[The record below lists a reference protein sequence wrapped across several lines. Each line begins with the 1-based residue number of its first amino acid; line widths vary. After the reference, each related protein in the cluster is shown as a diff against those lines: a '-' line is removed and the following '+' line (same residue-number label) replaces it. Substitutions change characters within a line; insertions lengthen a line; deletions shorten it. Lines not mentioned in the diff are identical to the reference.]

1 MNMIVFGMRHPIT
14 TMMMIVALVAGGALA
29 LSRMRVDIFPPIN
42 QPQIFVFCNY
52 GGMDPG
58 QMEGLLVN
66 QFEIAFQY
74 VDGVKSIE
82 SKCISQVALIKL
94 AFYSDT
100 DMAKAMA
107 SVVSQANRAQAS
119 MPPNVLPPLIMQMD
133 AGSVPVGYLVLQS
146 KTKSLGEM
154 GDLAQMRV
162 RALVQSNV
170 PGTMA
175 TSPFGT
181 NVRAIV
187 ISVDPDRLRSY
198 DLTPDDVVSAIQ
210 EGNFISPSGNVY
222 IQDEMPLV
230 PNNAMISDPQD
241 FGNYSGQVGK
251 KCLCPR
257 CRHDFRCDR
266 FELRLCTGQ
275 RPQVGLLADC
285 QKEHCFDAASR
296 ERHPQVDAAFQKR
309 SAR

>member
-1 MNMIVFGMRHPIT
+1 MKLIIFAMRHPVT
-14 TMMMIVALVAGGALA
+14 TVMLVVSIVLGGCLA

-42 QPQIFVFCNY
+42 MPQIFVFCNY

-74 VDGVKSIE
+74 VDGVKSVE
-82 SKCISQVALIKL
+82 SRSIAQVALIKL
-94 AFYSDT
+94 SFFPGT

-107 SVVSQANRAQAS
+107 SVVSQANRAQAT
-119 MPPNVLPPLIMQMD
+119 MPPNVLPPLIMQLD

-146 KTKSLGEM
+146 KTASLGTM

-162 RALVQSNV
+162 RALVQANV

-198 DLTPDDVVSAIQ
+198 KMTPEDVVSALNV
-210 EGNFISPSGNVY
+210 GNFISPSGNAY
-222 IQDEMPLV
+222 IEDQMPLV
-230 PNNAMISDPQD
+230 PNNAMIRNPQD
-241 FGNYSGQVGK
+241 FGNIPIKPGENV
-251 KCLCPR
+251 
-257 CRHDFRCDR
+257 
-266 FELRLCTGQ
+266 
-275 RPQVGLLADC
+275 
-285 QKEHCFDAASR
+285 
-296 ERHPQVDAAFQKR
+296 
-309 SAR
+309 

>member
-1 MNMIVFGMRHPIT
+1 PPRVVM
-14 TMMMIVALVAGGALA
+14 VALGGGGVWGLTG
-29 LSRMRVDIFPPIN
+29 MRVDIFPPIN

-146 KTKSLGEM
+146 KTKSLGE
-154 GDLAQMRV
+154 
-162 RALVQSNV
+162 
-170 PGTMA
+170 
-175 TSPFGT
+175 
-181 NVRAIV
+181 
-187 ISVDPDRLRSY
+187 
-198 DLTPDDVVSAIQ
+198 
-210 EGNFISPSGNVY
+210 
-222 IQDEMPLV
+222 
-230 PNNAMISDPQD
+230 
-241 FGNYSGQVGK
+241 
-251 KCLCPR
+251 
-257 CRHDFRCDR
+257 
-266 FELRLCTGQ
+266 
-275 RPQVGLLADC
+275 
-285 QKEHCFDAASR
+285 
-296 ERHPQVDAAFQKR
+296 
-309 SAR
+309 